1 MDLASGYSDSINYGN
16 GYTPLANNAIANNN
30 ADYARNQA
38 AIALMAQQYQNQFNA
53 DLAAH
58 GPSSGYGTVGG
69 YPSFGDP
76 GNYGPG
82 SGLSPFSGTPLGGN
96 PSGDVQRG
104 PDLQDLSVN
113 PFKDQ
118 SQMPVGNRNP
128 VQGGPDIGPFWQGIR
143 DLAGAD
149 PKDQS
154 RVPNAFGTGADAF
167 NMYGMS
173 PGDMATWTRAMQS
186 AGRGG
191 EIPQQPAQPAQDP
204 YYWSGNFFGAN
215 DGKGIGQGEGMGPGM
230 GGFNNPAVPTSPQ
243 QWYANGGYNPY
254 DPQTYGGAAQQNVGT
269 GQPNVSNTQ
278 NSVFDTG
285 TTPYQTYG
293 GADDMDWMRGG
304 SQGPR
309 PSSVAGWGGSADQA
323 WYSSGAQGAR
333 PSTLYDPKNLWGGI
347 YDQDWVKG
355 GSEGVRP
362 STVAGWGNTE
372 DQDWVYK
379 HGSVG
384 PRPSTVANWGGADD
398 QAWYGHGA
406 EGIRPSLD
414 AYYGSSDATDFS
426 ALRRNTKPFGSEA
439 TPFAHYNMPTGDTLW
454 DNNPTGSYYEFKPG
468 TGLEDKYNPLIQQ
481 RAGFKERLA
490 ADPDARFNTAAKLVQ
505 ELQNDPTGRTALYEA
520 MLNRYNATGQDPLNP
535 GYYPTDK
542 VTYNNTIVQ
551 RLKDNPDFLN
561 QVYGEMDQ
569 VYGGSNLS
577 NYATDWGSADVAAD
591 ANKYA
596 TPTWKSPVENEQ
608 FYRKDINVPYQ
619 GTPSWAGEGIAN
631 QNKAWYT
638 KAQQPLW
645 PGY

>member
-1 MDLASGYSDSINYGN
+1 MQIG
-16 GYTPLANNAIANNN
+16 
-30 ADYARNQA
+30 Q
-38 AIALMAQQYQNQFNA
+38 
-53 DLAAH
+53 
-58 GPSSGYGTVGG
+58 
-69 YPSFGDP
+69 
-76 GNYGPG
+76 
-82 SGLSPFSGTPLGGN
+82 
-96 PSGDVQRG
+96 PSG
-104 PDLQDLSVN
+104 P
-113 PFKDQ
+113 
-118 SQMPVGNRNP
+118 
-128 VQGGPDIGPFWQGIR
+128 
-143 DLAGAD
+143 
-149 PKDQS
+149 
-154 RVPNAFGTGADAF
+154 
-167 NMYGMS
+167 
-173 PGDMATWTRAMQS
+173 
-186 AGRGG
+186 
-191 EIPQQPAQPAQDP
+191 DP

-215 DGKGIGQGEGMGPGM
+215 NGSGIGQGEGMAPGM

-254 DPQTYGGAAQQNVGT
+254 DPQTFGGAAQQNVGT

-293 GADDMDWMRGG
+293 GADDIDWMQGG

-309 PSSVAGWGGSADQA
+309 PSSVAGWGGSADQS
-323 WYSSGAQGAR
+323 WVQGGSLGAR
-333 PSTLYDPKNLWGGI
+333 PSTLADPQNMWGGL

-355 GSEGVRP
+355 GSQGARP
-362 STVAGWGNTE
+362 STIAEFGNAADINWVNQGSQGARPSTLADPQNVWGGLY
-372 DQDWVYK
+372 DQDWVS
-379 HGSVG
+379 HGSQG
-384 PRPSTVANWGGADD
+384 ARPSTLAEFGDAADINWVNQGSQG
-398 QAWYGHGA
+398 
-406 EGIRPSLD
+406 ERPSMKE
-414 AYYGSSDATDFS
+414 YYGSSDATDFS

-454 DNNPTGSYYEFKPG
+454 DTNPTGSYYQFKPG

-490 ADPDARFNTAAKLVQ
+490 ADPDARFNIAAKLVQ

-542 VTYNNTIVQ
+542 VTYNNKIVQ

-577 NYATDWGSADVAAD
+577 NYATDWGSAEVAAD

-596 TPTWKSPVENEQ
+596 TPTWTSPLEKEQ
-608 FYRKDINVPYQ
+608 FYRKDINVPHN
-619 GTPSWAGEGIAN
+619 GTPSWAGEGIAK